1 MIDDEVTTNE
11 EETFQEL
18 SPEPEVTEETP
29 SDPVEV
35 VTVDELLER
44 LTTSESVEED
54 TAEEPESD
62 VEAAVEPVEVVG
74 MDQLLNLTG
83 TIQKTVDHPLMTT
96 PFSDYTVTEGLLLFL
111 LLSAFAAACV
121 RLLKGGFAWLR

>member
-1 MIDDEVTTNE
+1 MIDDEITTNE

-18 SPEPEVTEETP
+18 SPEPEEPEVTP

-44 LTTSESVEED
+44 LTGDNNNSMEED
-54 TAEEPESD
+54 AEDD

-74 MDQLLNLTG
+74 MDQLL
-83 TIQKTVDHPLMTT
+83 
-96 PFSDYTVTEGLLLFL
+96 
-111 LLSAFAAACV
+111 
-121 RLLKGGFAWLR
+121 KGGFAWLR